1 MRRTTSLRFS
11 EQAQKQELL
20 VSAMLGDEYNMNNQT
35 SDEQFHSEDRMK
47 LLSTLSLEYL
57 QKPYREG
64 DWK

>member
-1 MRRTTSLRFS
+1 
-11 EQAQKQELL
+11 
-20 VSAMLGDEYNMNNQT
+20 MLGDEYNMNNQT